1 MNYFDDLEVP
11 FAMPVA
17 DGHCRTHTPLYYGIQ
32 YNQAGV
38 VELKI
43 GNGPRRIVS
52 GPLVF
57 ITHPSTEFSYYLQPG
72 VRHYYYAVCFT
83 GERVR
88 KFIKGGLLSLE
99 PVIYPVRDTARF
111 MQTIQELIKMRSL
124 GQQALCVNLVESL
137 LLQLQLPGERK
148 FINQTPYQINVLK
161 SLAEKIRQRV
171 YAGMGFVAL
180 HSAHHSKPFKV
191 TVGTTGNL
199 SWGRNQ
205 KGIVWNLAPTHPIAQ
220 GIPPHFE
227 IFEEMYGEPF
237 CIPKPDDL
245 IFATWYED
253 GNLFRGGATFVRG
266 AGKVFYF
273 HPGHETCESFYNPFV
288 RTIIRNGVRWCAP
301 ARLAEGFNLGGCYQ
315 QHEPVIS

>member
-1 MNYFDDLEVP
+1 MAIRVTVWNEYRHELRKPEVAALYPEGIHGAVKGILDGEEFAVTTATLDSPEFGLPDELLENTDVLVWWGHTAHKEVP
-11 FAMPVA
+11 
-17 DGHCRTHTPLYYGIQ
+17 D
-32 YNQAGV
+32 
-38 VELKI
+38 E
-43 GNGPRRIVS
+43 
-52 GPLVF
+52 
-57 ITHPSTEFSYYLQPG
+57 
-72 VRHYYYAVCFT
+72 
-83 GERVR
+83 
-88 KFIKGGLLSLE
+88 
-99 PVIYPVRDTARF
+99 
-111 MQTIQELIKMRSL
+111 
-124 GQQALCVNLVESL
+124 
-137 LLQLQLPGERK
+137 
-148 FINQTPYQINVLK
+148 
-161 SLAEKIRQRV
+161 LAEKIRQRV

-301 ARLAEGFNLGGCYQ
+301 ARLADGFNLGGCYQ